1 MSDVTTQTEPLAQA
15 TPDRAETVA
24 AAGSEEIVGP
34 FTDMVRNVANVVWD
48 TTAANIPNG
57 LHWRM
62 LLLTGFIGIVLY
74 LIRGGHGSKGA
85 DGRERKVGLLEYLA
99 PRDIYTHISARVD
112 VWLWVLERI
121 LRPLWAV
128 SLFATVAPIVEQS
141 IISSLQ
147 FSFGES
153 PALQSNFAWMLTYSA
168 TILLCYDFFFYA
180 IHFTMHKV
188 PALWAVHKV
197 HHSAE
202 VLTPMT
208 RTREHFVAGP
218 IWATGAAIA
227 YAIAGGIF
235 AYLFDGGITQATI
248 FNIGFFTVLFGFNGN
263 FRHYHIQFHY
273 PHWLSKWIQSPAMHH
288 THHSYL
294 EKHWDTNFA
303 AVTSI
308 WDRIFGTIYIPEKDE
323 YTPWG
328 LGPNTQ
334 AEYRTFWQNTVAPF
348 RDWYKMLSGGNSPLD
363 APVTKPEDAI
373 KY

>member
-1 MSDVTTQTEPLAQA
+1 MQDVAIQAEPLAQTA
-15 TPDRAETVA
+15 PGTAETAA
-24 AAGSEEIVGP
+24 AAGSGEILGP
-34 FTDMVRNVANVVWD
+34 FNDMVQRVTSVAWD

-62 LLLTGFIGIVLY
+62 LLLTAFLGMVLF

-85 DGRERKVGLLEYLA
+85 DGRARKVGLLEFLV

-112 VWLWVLERI
+112 VWLWILERI

-128 SLFATVAPIVEQS
+128 SLFATVAPAVEKT
-141 IISSLQ
+141 IISSMQ
-147 FSFGES
+147 FVFGVT
-153 PALQSNFAWMLTYSA
+153 PAVESNFAWMLTYSA
-168 TILLCYDFFFYA
+168 AILLCYDFIFYA
-180 IHFTMHKV
+180 IHYTMHKV
-188 PALWAVHKV
+188 PALWAIHKV

-218 IWATGAAIA
+218 IWATGAAVA
-227 YAIAGGIF
+227 YAIPGGVF

-263 FRHYHIQFHY
+263 FRHYHIAFHY
-273 PHWLSKWIQSPAMHH
+273 PRWLSKWIQSPAMHH

-308 WDRIFGTIYIPEKDE
+308 WDRMFGTIYIPAKDE

-328 LGPNTQ
+328 LGPKTQ
-334 AEYRTFWQNTVAPF
+334 GEYRTFWQNAIAPF
-348 RDWYKMLSGGNSPLD
+348 RDWYKMLHGGDSPLD
-363 APVTKPEDAI
+363 APGPKPEDAI
-373 KY
+373 KG

>member
-1 MSDVTTQTEPLAQA
+1 
-15 TPDRAETVA
+15 
-24 AAGSEEIVGP
+24 
-34 FTDMVRNVANVVWD
+34 MVRNVASVVWD
-48 TTAANIPNG
+48 TTTANIPNG

-62 LLLTGFIGIVLY
+62 LLLTAFIGIVLY

-128 SLFATVAPIVEQS
+128 ALFATVAPIVEQS

-153 PALQSNFAWMLTYSA
+153 PALQSNFAWMLIYSA

-180 IHFTMHKV
+180 IHYTMHKV
-188 PALWAVHKV
+188 PALWAIHKV

-218 IWATGAAIA
+218 IWATGAAVA
-227 YAIAGGIF
+227 YSIAGGIF

-273 PHWLSKWIQSPAMHH
+273 PRWLSKWIQSPAMHH

-308 WDRIFGTIYIPEKDE
+308 WDRMFGTIYIPEENE

-334 AEYRTFWQNTVAPF
+334 AEYRTFWQNTAAPF
-348 RDWYKMLSGGNSPLD
+348 RDWYKMLRGGNSPLD
-363 APVTKPEDAI
+363 APTSKPEDAI

>member
-1 MSDVTTQTEPLAQA
+1 
-15 TPDRAETVA
+15 
-24 AAGSEEIVGP
+24 
-34 FTDMVRNVANVVWD
+34 
-48 TTAANIPNG
+48 
-57 LHWRM
+57 
-62 LLLTGFIGIVLY
+62 
-74 LIRGGHGSKGA
+74 
-85 DGRERKVGLLEYLA
+85 
-99 PRDIYTHISARVD
+99 
-112 VWLWVLERI
+112 
-121 LRPLWAV
+121 
-128 SLFATVAPIVEQS
+128 
-141 IISSLQ
+141 
-147 FSFGES
+147 
-153 PALQSNFAWMLTYSA
+153 
-168 TILLCYDFFFYA
+168 
-180 IHFTMHKV
+180 
-188 PALWAVHKV
+188 
-197 HHSAE
+197 
-202 VLTPMT
+202 
-208 RTREHFVAGP
+208 VAGP

-273 PHWLSKWIQSPAMHH
+273 PRWLSKWIQSPAMHH

-308 WDRIFGTIYIPEKDE
+308 WDRMFGTIYIPEKDE

-363 APVTKPEDAI
+363 APTTKPEDAI